1 MGINDLCKLF
11 SLSRYSLFQ
20 IFATVKNVAVNIFE
34 DADGERGKETGR
46 KRENKKIFPLCKI
59 INMHVGISI
68 L

>member
-1 MGINDLCKLF
+1 MW
-11 SLSRYSLFQ
+11 
-20 IFATVKNVAVNIFE
+20 A
-34 DADGERGKETGR
+34 ADGERGKETGR